1 MSKKIIMKK
10 LICFALFILFA
21 KPTFA
26 VVDPKIVVSPARKQI
41 QEIKQIREASKAAKK
56 EINRDR
62 INEHFE
68 VIKDSLQTRYEF
80 LLKIKNKTEAK
91 LGENLDAKEKFS
103 EFDKHQTNYLNNL
116 NNLEN
121 KIGDILTSETP
132 GKIIPELRS
141 AVQAVRND
149 LNSMRKVLVETIKF
163 LIKKI

>member
-1 MSKKIIMKK
+1 MKK
-10 LICFALFILFA
+10 LIYVALFILFT

-26 VVDPKIVVSPARKQI
+26 LVDPKIVISPARKQV

-68 VIKDSLQTRYEF
+68 VIKESLQTRYEF

-91 LGENLDAKEKFS
+91 LGDNTKAKEKFS
-103 EFDKHQTNYLNNL
+103 EFDKYQSSYLDNL
-116 NNLEN
+116 NNFEN

-132 GKIIPELRS
+132 GKIIPEFRS
-141 AVQAVRND
+141 AIQAVRND
-149 LNSMRKVLVETIKF
+149 LNSMRKVLTETIKL